1 MSMINVLVADETGAA
16 RGFFKG
22 ENTKDIKVGA
32 TIAIRN
38 GARKI
43 IKNHISLEID
53 LLGRVT
59 IETVDIKPNTEH
71 NISDV

>member
-1 MSMINVLVADETGAA
+1 
-16 RGFFKG
+16 
-22 ENTKDIKVGA
+22 VGA

-43 IKNHISLEID
+43 IKNHISLEVN
-53 LLGRVT
+53 LFSRVT
-59 IETVDIKPNTEH
+59 IEEDIDITPDITH